1 MAQPFRHP
9 IARGAASLIIG
20 IAGVAMA
27 CGRSSTAPESDPE
40 DSPVASVAAQVAQV
54 AAAVTGQS
62 APMADAQQAGKNM
75 GFDTHTYPGDKTMAA
90 WKAAPGAPYRWV
102 GYYLPA
108 PCHTDKSWSGKRQT
122 LVEMGW
128 GLAVVYVGQ
137 QTWGRTPRKLSA
149 TRTAALLKSKKS
161 CNSDLVTAER
171 GRADGDD
178 AIVSTE
184 REGFPA
190 RSIVFLDLERM
201 EKMPAAMRDYYRAW
215 TRRLLEDGRYRP
227 GVYVHAHNAQAVY
240 DDVKAEFAAAGV
252 EEEPRI
258 WVASGRGWE
267 EGKAPQDVGFAFAGV
282 WQGVIDVAR
291 TVADIKLPL
300 DVNVSSWSSPSDP
313 ETPVKLDPVP
323 AVDRAGE

>member
-1 MAQPFRHP
+1 MAHPLRHP
-9 IARGAASLIIG
+9 IARGAASTIIT
-20 IAGVAMA
+20 IAGLAMA
-27 CGRSSTAPESDPE
+27 CGRSSTGPNGDGD
-40 DSPVASVAAQVAQV
+40 DSQVASIAAQVAQV

-102 GYYLPA
+102 GYYLQA
-108 PCHTDKSWSGKRQT
+108 PCHTDDSWSGKRPT
-122 LVEMGW
+122 LVAMGW

-137 QTWGRTPRKLSA
+137 QTWGRTPRKLSPA
-149 TRTAALLKSKKS
+149 RTAAILKSKKP
-161 CNSDLVTAER
+161 CNADLLTAER

-178 AIVSTE
+178 AIAVTE

-190 RSIVFLDLERM
+190 RSIVGLDIERM
-201 EKMPAAMRDYYRAW
+201 EKMPSAMRDYYRAW

-252 EEEPRI
+252 TEQPRI

-313 ETPVKLDPVP
+313 EVPVDLPP
-323 AVDRAGE
+323 MTIDRVGE

>member
-1 MAQPFRHP
+1 
-9 IARGAASLIIG
+9 
-20 IAGVAMA
+20 
-27 CGRSSTAPESDPE
+27 
-40 DSPVASVAAQVAQV
+40 
-54 AAAVTGQS
+54 
-62 APMADAQQAGKNM
+62 
-75 GFDTHTYPGDKTMAA
+75 
-90 WKAAPGAPYRWV
+90 
-102 GYYLPA
+102 
-108 PCHTDKSWSGKRQT
+108 
-122 LVEMGW
+122 MGW

-149 TRTAALLKSKKS
+149 ARTAAILGSKKP
-161 CNSDLVTAER
+161 CNADLLTAER

-178 AIVSTE
+178 AIAVTE

-190 RSIVFLDLERM
+190 RSIVFLDIERM
-201 EKMPAAMRDYYRAW
+201 EKMPSAMRDYYRAW

-252 EEEPRI
+252 TEQPRI

-313 ETPVKLDPVP
+313 ETPVDLPPVP
-323 AVDRAGE
+323 TVDRVGE

>member
-1 MAQPFRHP
+1 MAHPFRHP
-9 IARGAASLIIG
+9 MARRAAAATG
-20 IAGVAMA
+20 VIAGLAMA
-27 CGRSSTAPESDPE
+27 CGRSSTGPTGD
-40 DSPVASVAAQVAQV
+40 DSEIASIAAQVAQV
-54 AAAVTGQS
+54 AATVTGQS

-108 PCHTDKSWSGKRQT
+108 PCHTDKSWTGKRQT
-122 LVEMGW
+122 LVSMGW

-149 TRTAALLKSKKS
+149 ARTEVILKSKKP
-161 CNSDLVTAER
+161 CNADLLTATR

-178 AIVSTE
+178 AIAATE

-190 RSIVFLDLERM
+190 RSIVFLDIERM

-252 EEEPRI
+252 TEQPRI
-258 WVASGRGWE
+258 WVASARDFE

-313 ETPVKLDPVP
+313 EVPVDLPP
-323 AVDRAGE
+323 MTIDRVGE